1 MQLVQTLQSD
11 LLKLSCLLSAT
22 FAVIF
27 EHEAHSIALLQHPNA
42 SGLQGSRVNKHI
54 FAAFVRLDESE
65 ALGCVEEFHGTIRH
79 DLAPFRTMTAE

>member
-1 MQLVQTLQSD
+1 
-11 LLKLSCLLSAT
+11 LLELPRLLSAT
-22 FAVIF
+22 PAVVF

-65 ALGCVEEFHGTIRH
+65 ALRCVEEFYGTIRL
-79 DLAPFRTMTAE
+79 DLAPFRITILN